1 MPRFKDQAICV
12 RRMDWSETSE
22 LVTLLT
28 AEHGLVRGLAK
39 GSKRMSPGSVA
50 KFSGGIEL
58 LTLGQVLGSLRSAQE
73 LANITEW
80 DLQEPYRGLRL
91 DWAAQQTSLYAAD
104 LVSSLLAEHDP
115 HPVSYEA
122 MRAFLDGLTTKS
134 AASREEVLALF
145 QWRLLTDTGYQP
157 VIDRDARTGQALS
170 VAEAYWF
177 DPQAGG
183 FAARGDN
190 AGEGTDMRGVGPW
203 RVRAETLTAMRAVAL
218 QAGDLNGSSNPN
230 PVPRAH
236 DPATLGRV
244 NRLLC
249 VYVRSIVD
257 RALPTMGYVLGEG

>member
-39 GSKRMSPGSVA
+39 GSRRMSPGSVA

-80 DLQEPYRGLRL
+80 DLQEPYRGLRQ
-91 DWAAQQTSLYAAD
+91 DWAAQQTALYAAD
-104 LVSSLLAEHDP
+104 LVSALLAEHDA

-122 MRAFLDGLTTKS
+122 MRVFLDGLTAKS
-134 AASREEVLALF
+134 GASREEALALF

-157 VIDRDARTGQALS
+157 VIDRDARTGQSLTE
-170 VAEAYWF
+170 AEAYWF

-183 FAARGDN
+183 FTTA
-190 AGEGTDMRGVGPW
+190 AGEGTEMKGAGPW
-203 RVRAETLTAMRAVAL
+203 RVRPETLAAMRAVSNA
-218 QAGDLNGSSNPN
+218 AGEQKGWLAPS
-230 PVPRAH
+230 PVPRPL
-236 DPATLGRV
+236 DSATLGRV

-257 RALPTMGYVLGEG
+257 RALPTMGFVLGEG